1 MMLSTQGFKA
11 NLSARF
17 FFNRGTIQLFLREF
31 FVRWGGGGGG
41 VKGGLSLFSGCFLN
55 GPKKWSLSVLLKE
68 HG

>member
-17 FFNRGTIQLFLREF
+17 FFNRGTIQLFLQEF

-41 VKGGLSLFSGCFLN
+41 GEGGREEVVS
-55 GPKKWSLSVLLKE
+55 
-68 HG
+68 

>member
-17 FFNRGTIQLFLREF
+17 FFNRGTIQLFLQEF

-41 VKGGLSLFSGCFLN
+41 REGGG
-55 GPKKWSLSVLLKE
+55 
-68 HG
+68 

>member
-17 FFNRGTIQLFLREF
+17 FFNRGTIQLFLQEF

-41 VKGGLSLFSGCFLN
+41 GGGGGEGGREEGERGTVTLLRLF
-55 GPKKWSLSVLLKE
+55 PEWS
-68 HG
+68 